1 MKGCHDK
8 KILLFVSTT
17 IFCLSLSLGLPQ
29 SLPLKLDV
37 ALAQSGRKSQGQGQA
52 GQSGQGKSEGQKNQP
67 GQKPDEKPVIRLDTR
82 EVVIPLSA
90 YDAEG
95 RYVDDLRPRDVL
107 VIEDNEARVVTSV
120 KREPASIVLV
130 LDLCNEFGTFKNR
143 PSDVFGPPEE
153 DKKFDKDSP
162 LWANPHDGIVARP
175 APREFADNFVSRLSP
190 KDQISIIQYSDR
202 VELIQDWTNSREEAL
217 GALRSKYRI
226 GLSSHYHDALK
237 LAADKLRE
245 RTAGRRLIV
254 LLSDGVD
261 SASETSLEE
270 SLAAVKRAQAT
281 VFVIGWA
288 KTLRDQVSQMLMK
301 VKGEQKP
308 GIEVVGTR
316 RKRIAELSLYLQLLE
331 SASVVLRDLAQASGG
346 DLWLPPNHRELTAS
360 PKSLVTEIGAQYSLS
375 FLIDPKSS
383 NLDDTRS
390 IQVLPARQGL
400 SVHARTTYYVGD
412 EGRQ

>member
-1 MKGCHDK
+1 MKGCQDK
-8 KILLFVSTT
+8 KIIWFFITT
-17 IFCLSLSLGLPQ
+17 IFCLSFSLGLPQ

-37 ALAQSGRKSQGQGQA
+37 ALAQSGRKSQS
-52 GQSGQGKSEGQKNQP
+52 GQSGQAGRGKTEGQQ

-175 APREFADNFVSRLSP
+175 APREFADNFVSRLST

-202 VELIQDWTNSREEAL
+202 VELIQDWTNRREEAL

-226 GLSSHYHDALK
+226 GLASHYHDALK

-245 RTAGRRLIV
+245 RTAGRRIIV

-270 SLAAVKRAQAT
+270 ALAAVKRAQAT

-288 KTLRDQVSQMLMK
+288 KTLRDQVSQVLAK
-301 VKGEQKP
+301 YKGEQKP
-308 GIEVVGTR
+308 GIEVVGTQ

-375 FLIDPKSS
+375 FLIDPKYSK
-383 NLDDTRS
+383 LDDTRS